1 MEMEE
6 KLQFIQTVDPEG
18 SERLRRLL
26 DRKSFLLDKNVYGE
40 RFTERQFSLVFD
52 PLVKSAYEKAQILD
66 RLGQRD
72 STVATLASG
81 LSLEKSRVFDH
92 LKDLLKKN
100 LVEIATFEDRNPVF
114 RKR

>member
-1 MEMEE
+1 MEIEE
-6 KLQFIQTVDPEG
+6 KLQYIKTVDPDG

-26 DRKSFLLDKNVYGE
+26 DRKSFLLEGNVYGE

-52 PLVKSAYEKAQILD
+52 PLVKLAYEKAQILE
-66 RLGQRD
+66 RLAEKD
-72 STVATLASG
+72 ATVTSLASG
-81 LSLEKSRVFDH
+81 LSMEKPRVFDH

-100 LVEIATFEDRNPVF
+100 LVEIVTFEDRNPVF